1 MSTDKNAFFI
11 KYPFAQTFA
20 QAHNHLRIQ
29 RSSMLT
35 APRQEALSP
44 AETATSVAAS
54 VAAPGRLV
62 SLDVMRGLTIAGM
75 ILVTDPGTYS
85 AVFPPLLHAA
95 WHGATPTDMIFPA
108 FLFMVGVSIVFS
120 THARFRPNADGRAIP
135 APLITHILSR
145 TAFLIVLGL
154 LVNGFPAYDL
164 HQMRIPGILQ
174 RIALCYAAA
183 ALLYL
188 VIGDPARPDHP
199 CGPADAQA
207 TSSRPA
213 AALAV
218 IIAVILIGYW
228 ALLRYFPV
236 PGFGPARYDSLG
248 YLGAYID
255 RAVFTTRHLWAWGL
269 TPGYGVTYD
278 PEGLLSTV
286 PAIANTLL
294 GVLAGVWLRMR
305 RPAPSKVGDLACFGA
320 LLFLVAWP
328 LSSLMPI
335 NKRIWTS
342 TFALLSGGVSL
353 LCFSLLY
360 WILDVRT
367 GVPTAVRDHL
377 PITERRSIRWMK
389 PAISFASIFG
399 TNAILAFVL
408 SSVITATLDAI
419 HLHIGP
425 QTGGIALSLHQ
436 AAHQYLFATWLPPRI
451 GSLAF
456 ALAIVALNAALLY
469 PLYRKRI
476 FLRI

>member
-1 MSTDKNAFFI
+1 M
-11 KYPFAQTFA
+11 PVVHQ
-20 QAHNHLRIQ
+20 
-29 RSSMLT
+29 
-35 APRQEALSP
+35 QEPAVASALSS
-44 AETATSVAAS
+44 TAIPPT
-54 VAAPGRLV
+54 RLV

-108 FLFMVGVSIVFS
+108 FLFIVGVSIVFS
-120 THARFRPNADGRAIP
+120 TNARLRLVADRRATRAQLIP
-135 APLITHILSR
+135 HILRRS
-145 TAFLIVLGL
+145 ALLVLLGL
-154 LVNGFPAYDL
+154 LVNGFPFYDL
-164 HQMRIPGILQ
+164 HHLRIPGILQ

-188 VIGDPARPDHP
+188 AIGHPTCDSDDLDRPAN
-199 CGPADAQA
+199 AQA
-207 TSSRPA
+207 TSNRTA
-213 AALAV
+213 ATLAV
-218 IIAVILIGYW
+218 IIAGILLGYW
-228 ALLRYFPV
+228 SLLRFFPV

-278 PEGLLSTV
+278 PEGLLSTL

-294 GVLAGVWLRMR
+294 GVLAGIWLRMP
-305 RPAPSKVGDLACFGA
+305 RPARSKAADLAYFGA
-320 LLFLVAWP
+320 LLFLLAWP

-335 NKRIWTS
+335 NKRMWTS

-353 LCFSLLY
+353 LSFSLLY
-360 WILDVRT
+360 WVLDARTTEVRATDVRSGNQPCT
-367 GVPTAVRDHL
+367 P
-377 PITERRSIRWMK
+377 RWMK
-389 PAISFASIFG
+389 PAVTLASIFG

-408 SSVITATLDAI
+408 SSVITVALDAI

-425 QTGGIALSLHQ
+425 QTGGAALSLHR
-436 AAHQYLFATWLPPRI
+436 AGHQYLFAMWLPPRI
-451 GSLAF
+451 GSLAYAF
-456 ALAIVALNAALLY
+456 AIVALNAALLF

-476 FLRI
+476 FLRL

>member
-1 MSTDKNAFFI
+1 MPVVQQKEF
-11 KYPFAQTFA
+11 
-20 QAHNHLRIQ
+20 
-29 RSSMLT
+29 
-35 APRQEALSP
+35 
-44 AETATSVAAS
+44 
-54 VAAPGRLV
+54 AAPVLSSRAPSPTRLL

-85 AVFPPLLHAA
+85 AVFPPLRHAE
-95 WHGATPTDMIFPA
+95 WQGATPTDMIFPA

-120 THARFRPNADGRAIP
+120 THARLRHNADLRATRTQLIP
-135 APLITHILSR
+135 HILR
-145 TAFLIVLGL
+145 RGALLIVLGL
-154 LVNGFPAYDL
+154 LVNGFPFYDL
-164 HQMRIPGILQ
+164 HHLRIPGILQ

-188 VIGDPARPDHP
+188 AIARPARNSTDSDHP
-199 CGPADAQA
+199 ANAQA
-207 TSSRPA
+207 TSSRTA
-213 AALAV
+213 ATLAV
-218 IIAVILIGYW
+218 IIAGILIGYW
-228 ALLRYFPV
+228 ALLRFFPV

-255 RAVFTTRHLWAWGL
+255 RAVFTTRHLWPWGL

-278 PEGLLSTV
+278 SEGLLSTL

-294 GVLAGVWLRMR
+294 GVLAGVWLRMP
-305 RPAPSKVGDLACFGA
+305 RPARSKVADLLFFGA

-353 LCFSLLY
+353 LSFGLLY
-360 WILDVRT
+360 WILDIH
-367 GVPTAVRDHL
+367 TAVRDDL
-377 PITERRSIRWMK
+377 RVTERLTARWIK
-389 PAISFASIFG
+389 PAITIASIFG
-399 TNAILAFVL
+399 TNAIAAFVL
-408 SSVITATLDAI
+408 SSVITAALDAI
-419 HLHIGP
+419 HLHVGP
-425 QTGGIALSLHQ
+425 QSGGAALSLHH
-436 AAHQYLFATWLPPRI
+436 AGYQYLFATWLPPRI
-451 GSLAF
+451 GSLAY

>member
-1 MSTDKNAFFI
+1 
-11 KYPFAQTFA
+11 
-20 QAHNHLRIQ
+20 
-29 RSSMLT
+29 MLT
-35 APRQEALSP
+35 APRQEALSS
-44 AETATSVAAS
+44 AETVTAS
-54 VAAPGRLV
+54 PTPTRIV

-95 WHGATPTDMIFPA
+95 WHGVTPTDMIFPA

-120 THARFRPNADGRAIP
+120 TQARLRHGVRRTQLVA
-135 APLITHILSR
+135 HILRRS
-145 TAFLIVLGL
+145 ALLIVLGL
-154 LVNGFPAYDL
+154 LVNGFPFYDL
-164 HQMRIPGILQ
+164 HHLRIPGILQ

-183 ALLYL
+183 ALLCLVCL
-188 VIGDPARPDHP
+188 VIGNPRPPEHPGGVPAAAFT
-199 CGPADAQA
+199 GVETTA
-207 TSSRPA
+207 SRPA
-213 AALAV
+213 AVLV
-218 IIAVILIGYW
+218 TLIAVILIGYW

-269 TPGYGVTYD
+269 TPGHGVTYD
-278 PEGLLSTV
+278 PEGLLSTL

-294 GVLAGVWLRMR
+294 GVLTGVWLRMP
-305 RPAPSKVGDLACFGA
+305 RPARSKVADLACFGA

-353 LCFSLLY
+353 LSFSLLY
-360 WILDVRT
+360 WILDVRSE
-367 GVPTAVRDHL
+367 VQDPDQ
-377 PITERRSIRWMK
+377 PSSSRWLR
-389 PAISFASIFG
+389 PAIAFASIFG

-425 QTGGIALSLHQ
+425 QTGAVALSLHQ
-436 AAHQYLFATWLPPRI
+436 AGYQYLFATWLPPRI
-451 GSLAF
+451 GSLAYAF
-456 ALAIVALNAALLY
+456 AIVALNVVLLY